1 MYHTP
6 PSTSIWSV
14 QNPEQFHSHLFGAL
28 VPRPI
33 SWEWVVGTWLVTDL
47 LDLPLWSWQKAPLV
61 CNVVLCSFYRFDLLG
76 NFVFILSK
84 PRRECWMILFHNC
97 VFCPAIILPFFP
109 LSLRPSV
116 CPHFSTVLFKGKVA
130 VWIIRGPIKLYILR
144 IQINLAISAEQR
156 DSRMGQVYNLPLCLS
171 PNYLQF
177 KWSST
182 RFFPNAYK

>member
-1 MYHTP
+1 MTVRRENLETA
-6 PSTSIWSV
+6 SGQLVFVT
-14 QNPEQFHSHLFGAL
+14 NP
-28 VPRPI
+28 
-33 SWEWVVGTWLVTDL
+33 

-109 LSLRPSV
+109 RPSV
-116 CPHFSTVLFKGKVA
+116 CPHFSTALFKGKVA

-144 IQINLAISAEQR
+144 IQIILAFSPEQR
-156 DSRMGQVYNLPLCLS
+156 DSRMGQVYNLPLCL
-171 PNYLQF
+171 F
-177 KWSST
+177 IICKST
-182 RFFPNAYK
+182 GLPPVFPKRLYGLYSYK